1 MQKELY
7 LTSSNRKERIDYW
20 LKESQILKSRKMF
33 KLDLTQAALLVL
45 DMQNVFT
52 NSNSHAFIPSAQSII
67 EPIQRIIKKMT
78 SVKRLIVFTRHV
90 TSNQE
95 KDLMKLWW
103 RDSISADEKES
114 EIIEEL
120 ETSQGIKITKNHYS
134 AFIDTNLKNILNRSD
149 INQVLITGVMSHLCC
164 ETTLREAFMR
174 GFEPFFIVDATATYT
189 EQLHLGTIR
198 AVSHGFGVCL
208 SSEEILNERE

>member
-45 DMQNVFT
+45 DMQNFFT

-67 EPIQRIIKKMT
+67 KPIHRIIKKM
-78 SVKRLIVFTRHV
+78 VLLDRPIIFTRHV

-103 RDSISADEKES
+103 RDSISANGKES
-114 EIIEEL
+114 NITEEL
-120 ETSQGIKITKNHYS
+120 PSNQGIKIIKNYYS
-134 AFIDTNLKNILNRSD
+134 AFMNTELENILNTNE
-149 INQVLITGVMSHLCC
+149 IKQVLITGVMSHLCC

-174 GFEPFFIVDATATYT
+174 GFEPFFVVDATATYT

>member
-33 KLDLTQAALLVL
+33 KLDLTKAALLVL
-45 DMQNVFT
+45 DMQNFFT

-78 SVKRLIVFTRHV
+78 SLKRLIVFTRHV

-120 ETSQGIKITKNHYS
+120 ETNQGIKIIKNHYS
-134 AFIDTNLKNILNRSD
+134 AFIDTNLENVLNRSD

>member
-7 LTSSNRKERIDYW
+7 LTSSNRKERIDFW

-134 AFIDTNLKNILNRSD
+134 AFIDTNLENILNRSD

>member
-7 LTSSNRKERIDYW
+7 LTSSNWKEKIDYW
-20 LKESQILKSRKMF
+20 LKESQIHKSRKMF
-33 KLDLTQAALLVL
+33 KLDLMKAALLVL
-45 DMQNVFT
+45 DMQNYFT
-52 NSNSHAFIPSAQSII
+52 DYNSHAFIPSVQCII
-67 EPIQRIIKKMT
+67 KPIQRIIKKMALLD
-78 SVKRLIVFTRHV
+78 RPIIFTRHV
-90 TSNQE
+90 TSGQE
-95 KDLMKLWW
+95 KDLMRLWW
-103 RDSISADEKES
+103 RDSISIDEKES
-114 EIIEEL
+114 EIIKEL
-120 ETSQGIKITKNHYS
+120 QADQGTKIIKNHYS
-134 AFIDTNLKNILNRSD
+134 AFMNTELENMLNKSE
-149 INQVLITGVMSHLCC
+149 ISQVLITGVMSHLCC

>member
-7 LTSSNRKERIDYW
+7 LTSSNRKEKIDFW

-33 KLDLTQAALLVL
+33 KLDLTKTALLVL
-45 DMQNVFT
+45 DMQNFFT

-67 EPIQRIIKKMT
+67 EPIYRIIKKM
-78 SVKRLIVFTRHV
+78 VLLDRPIIFTRHV
-90 TSNQE
+90 ASNQE

-103 RDSISADEKES
+103 RDSISANGKES
-114 EIIEEL
+114 EITEEL
-120 ETSQGIKITKNHYS
+120 PSNQGIKIVKNYYS
-134 AFIDTNLKNILNRSD
+134 AFMNTELENILNTNE

-208 SSEEILNERE
+208 SSEEILDERK

>member
-1 MQKELY
+1 MLKELY
-7 LTSSNRKERIDYW
+7 LTSSNRKERIDFW

-78 SVKRLIVFTRHV
+78 SLKRLIVFTRHV

-120 ETSQGIKITKNHYS
+120 ETSQGTKITKNHYS
-134 AFIDTNLKNILNRSD
+134 AFIDTNLENILNRSD

-174 GFEPFFIVDATATYT
+174 GFESFFIVDATATYT

>member
-7 LTSSNRKERIDYW
+7 LTSSNRKERIYFW

-45 DMQNVFT
+45 DMQYFFT
-52 NSNSHAFIPSAQSII
+52 DSSSHAFIPSAQSII
-67 EPIQRIIKKMT
+67 EPIHRIIKKM
-78 SVKRLIVFTRHV
+78 VLLDRPIIFTRHV

-103 RDSISADEKES
+103 RDSISANGKEYDITKERHS
-114 EIIEEL
+114 N
-120 ETSQGIKITKNHYS
+120 QGIIIIKNHYS
-134 AFIDTNLKNILNRSD
+134 AFMNTELENILDTNE

-174 GFEPFFIVDATATYT
+174 GFEPFFVVDATATYT